1 MSMSEDDGFGVCDV
15 GETLAIP
22 VRPDVVYREE
32 EKIMLLLKYV
42 KYFILFRVTINV
54 SLPSK

>member
-1 MSMSEDDGFGVCDV
+1 MQATYPIALLEEACKSADIKVSMSEDDGFGVCDV

-32 EKIMLLLKYV
+32 EKKEDA
-42 KYFILFRVTINV
+42 
-54 SLPSK
+54 